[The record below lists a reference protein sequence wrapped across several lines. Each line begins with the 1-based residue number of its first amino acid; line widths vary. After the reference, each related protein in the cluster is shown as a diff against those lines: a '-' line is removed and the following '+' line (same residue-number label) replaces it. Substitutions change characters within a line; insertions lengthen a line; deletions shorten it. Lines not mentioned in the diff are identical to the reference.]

1 MQQNIDD
8 KEKNMFEVSDKASE
22 VIKQFLEGKDSS
34 SAVRITLMEG
44 GWAGSSLGMALDE
57 QHESDKLFNEKGVKF
72 IIDTKLYEVTQPIS
86 VDFADSYTHLTLPTN
101 YSV

>member
-1 MQQNIDD
+1 MQQNIND

-44 GWAGSSLGMALDE
+44 G
-57 QHESDKLFNEKGVKF
+57 
-72 IIDTKLYEVTQPIS
+72 
-86 VDFADSYTHLTLPTN
+86 
-101 YSV
+101 